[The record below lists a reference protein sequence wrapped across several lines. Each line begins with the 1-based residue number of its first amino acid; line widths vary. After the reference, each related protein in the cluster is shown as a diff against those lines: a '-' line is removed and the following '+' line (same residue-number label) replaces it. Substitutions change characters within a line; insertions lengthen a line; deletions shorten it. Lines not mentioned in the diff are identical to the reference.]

1 MLCYK
6 WKTVAVY
13 VQVSQ
18 RYPRLGARGLPLW
31 WRRWRL
37 FSRGLYSSMSRYFFH
52 KPWFFPLFSCFFGLS
67 RRPPYFTFFKE
78 KNLSLFFSQ
87 FFLYFSPVFFPILL
101 FFPTPWESRL
111 LKNIWPWQI
120 VLRLSPARK
129 DGKCIRFGLKRI
141 PAFQFLLIFIFWG
154 LFSRENELFMRFG
167 RLQGRL
173 IFCPSV
179 ITEKNRVGNLSRQ

>member
-1 MLCYK
+1 MTALEI
-6 WKTVAVY
+6 VFQGFIFIHVEI
-13 VQVSQ
+13 
-18 RYPRLGARGLPLW
+18 
-31 WRRWRL
+31 
-37 FSRGLYSSMSRYFFH
+37 FF
-52 KPWFFPLFSCFFGLS
+52 PQTLDFFPLFYCFFGLS
-67 RRPPYFTFFKE
+67 RRPPYFQFFKE
-78 KNLSLFFSQ
+78 NNLSLFFSL

-101 FFPTPWESRL
+101 FFPTPWASRV

-167 RLQGRL
+167 RLQGRSL
-173 IFCPSV
+173 SLLRGSDIRYFAPRLLQR
-179 ITEKNRVGNLSRQ
+179 KKGVGDLSRQ